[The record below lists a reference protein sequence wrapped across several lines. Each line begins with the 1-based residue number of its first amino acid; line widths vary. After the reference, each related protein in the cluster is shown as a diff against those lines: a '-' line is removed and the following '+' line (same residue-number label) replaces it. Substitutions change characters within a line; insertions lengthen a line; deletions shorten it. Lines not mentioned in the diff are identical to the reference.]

1 MYCLT
6 FFFGSFRTAPQVFIK
21 PVCRGQASNTSQS
34 GQLIA
39 RSYVTGTAATWVQP
53 VVLSEDSSTL
63 PDFPVFQRF
72 CVWQSGSYMLATNV
86 NFQNTSRGGSKSSCR
101 PAHQFATSVLRN
113 VTWILDLH
121 IAHSATTAIFTL
133 ALKTLEG
140 LGLCRRKK
148 NKRRWEFT

>member
-21 PVCRGQASNTSQS
+21 PVCRGQAGNTSQC

-39 RSYVTGTAATWVQP
+39 ESYVTGTAATWVSQ
-53 VVLSEDSSTL
+53 LSCQRTHLTS
-63 PDFPVFQRF
+63 PAFQRF
-72 CVWQSGSYMLATNV
+72 CVWSSGSYMLATNV
-86 NFQNTSRGGSKSSCR
+86 NFQNTPGGGSKSSCR
-101 PAHQFATSVLRN
+101 PAQQFATSILRN

-121 IAHSATTAIFTL
+121 TAHSATPAIFTL

-140 LGLCRRKK
+140 LGLCRRK